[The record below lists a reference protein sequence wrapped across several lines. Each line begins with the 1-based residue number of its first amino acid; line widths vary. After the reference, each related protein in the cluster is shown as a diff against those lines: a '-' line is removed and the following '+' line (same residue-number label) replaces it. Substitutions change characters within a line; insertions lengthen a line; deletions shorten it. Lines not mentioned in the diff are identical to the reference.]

1 MRKRTFFAAIFCLS
15 FAAVVYFAMRVD
27 DISHESGIDVVTTVA
42 EAIDPPENQLDEYGV
57 PLSMYRRIDQKIR
70 RNQTF
75 ADLLIP
81 YDVSYETIVE
91 LANVSREVFNV
102 RRLRTN
108 QPYRLYLDDSTGFPE
123 YLVYEQDRIRY
134 IVFSIG
140 DSLFAQASER
150 TVTVK
155 RRTIAGII
163 TASLYETLLAQGAS
177 PVLANELSEVYA
189 WQIDFYRI
197 QRGDHFKIIYDEV
210 YVGDERI
217 DIGTVHAARF
227 NHMGND
233 YFAFHYGADDIDEH
247 YDETGASLRKAF
259 LIAPVRYSRI
269 SSGYTGRR
277 YHPVQKVYKAHLG
290 TDYVAPYGTPIRA
303 TGDGVVEEARFRAA
317 NGNWVKIRHNGTYST
332 GYLHMSRIAKG
343 IRPGVRVEQGQVIG
357 YVGHSGLTT
366 GNHVCYRF
374 WKNGRQVNHRRQKIP
389 SVGPIPDAHRSAFE
403 DIRDAYLVEL
413 SYEVHVPLAPAY
425 AMLLGHPVARE
436 TSGP

>member
-1 MRKRTFFAAIFCLS
+1 MHNRTLFVAIFCLL
-15 FAAVVYFAMRVD
+15 FAVVVYFAMRTD
-27 DISHESGIDVVTTVA
+27 DASHQNGIDVVATVSEEIA
-42 EAIDPPENQLDEYGV
+42 PLDNQIDEYGV
-57 PLSMYRRIDQKIR
+57 PLSQYRRIDQKIR

-75 ADLLIP
+75 SDLLIP
-81 YDVSYETIVE
+81 HGVPYETIVE
-91 LANVSREVFNV
+91 LANVSREVFDV

-108 QPYRLYLDDSTGFPE
+108 QLYRVYLDNTTGLAE

-134 IVFSIG
+134 IVFSLG
-140 DSLFAQASER
+140 DSLFASASER

-155 RRTIAGII
+155 ERTITGVI
-163 TASLYETLLAQGAS
+163 TASFYESLLAQGAS

-197 QRGDHFKIIYDEV
+197 QRGDHFRIIYDEI

-227 NHMGND
+227 NHIGND
-233 YFAFHYGADDIDEH
+233 YFAFHYGADDIDEY
-247 YDETGASLRKAF
+247 YDEAGASLRKAF

-277 YHPVQKVYKAHLG
+277 FHPIQKIYKAHLG

-303 TGDGVVEEARFRAA
+303 TGDGVVEEARFKGG

-343 IRPGVRVEQGQVIG
+343 IRPGVRVEQRQVIG
-357 YVGHSGLTT
+357 YVGHSGLAN
-366 GNHVCYRF
+366 GDHVCYRF
-374 WKNGRQVNHRRQKIP
+374 WKNGQQVNHRRQKIP
-389 SVGPIPDAHRSAFE
+389 SLGPIPDAHRSAFE
-403 DIRDAYLVEL
+403 DIRDAYLAEL
-413 SYEVHVPLAPAY
+413 SFEVRVPMAPAY
-425 AMLLGHPVARE
+425 AMLLGHPVAQE
-436 TSGP
+436 KSGP